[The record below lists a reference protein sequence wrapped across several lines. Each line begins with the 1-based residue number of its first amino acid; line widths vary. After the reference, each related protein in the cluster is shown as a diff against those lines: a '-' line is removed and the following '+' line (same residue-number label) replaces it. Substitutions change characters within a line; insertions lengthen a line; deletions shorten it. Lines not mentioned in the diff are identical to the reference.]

1 MKTINANTNTTTTTT
16 KATKSAC
23 PSFFAIL
30 TLIFIVL
37 KLTGCITWSWVWV
50 LAPLWID
57 FILGVII
64 MVIAAIIAKKKF
76 NK

>member
-1 MKTINANTNTTTTTT
+1 MKTINANTNTTTT

-57 FILGVII
+57 FIIGAVI

>member
-1 MKTINANTNTTTTTT
+1 MKTINNTNTTT
-16 KATKSAC
+16 KSAYL
-23 PSFFAIL
+23 SFGAIL

-57 FILGVII
+57 FIIGVILMI
-64 MVIAAIIAKKKF
+64 IAAVVVKKF

>member
-1 MKTINANTNTTTTTT
+1 MKTINDNTTTT

-23 PSFFAIL
+23 PSFGAIL
-30 TLIFIVL
+30 ALIFIVL

-57 FILGVII
+57 FIIGVII
-64 MVIAAIIAKKKF
+64 LVITAVIVKKKL

>member
-1 MKTINANTNTTTTTT
+1 MKTINANTTTT
-16 KATKSAC
+16 KATKSSC
-23 PSFFAIL
+23 PSFGAIL
-30 TLIFIVL
+30 ALIFIVL

-57 FILGVII
+57 FIIGVII
-64 MVIAAIIAKKKF
+64 FGITAVIIKKKF

>member
-1 MKTINANTNTTTTTT
+1 MKTINANTTTT
-16 KATKSAC
+16 KATKSVC

-57 FILGVII
+57 FIIGAII

>member
-1 MKTINANTNTTTTTT
+1 MKTINANTTTT

-50 LAPLWID
+50 LAPLWIP
-57 FILGVII
+57 LVII
-64 MVIAAIIAKKKF
+64 VPLTIITAVVIKKF
-76 NK
+76 SK

>member
-1 MKTINANTNTTTTTT
+1 MKTINANTTTTT

-23 PSFFAIL
+23 PSFGAIL
-30 TLIFIVL
+30 ALIFIVL

-57 FILGVII
+57 FIIGVII
-64 MVIAAIIAKKKF
+64 LVITAVIVKKKL

>member
-1 MKTINANTNTTTTTT
+1 MKTINDNTTT
-16 KATKSAC
+16 TKSAC
-23 PSFFAIL
+23 PSFSAIL
-30 TLIFIVL
+30 ALIFIVL

-57 FILGVII
+57 FILGIIIFGITAVI
-64 MVIAAIIAKKKF
+64 VKKKF

>member
-1 MKTINANTNTTTTTT
+1 MKTINDNTTTT

-23 PSFFAIL
+23 PSFGAIL
-30 TLIFIVL
+30 ALIFIVL

-57 FILGVII
+57 FIIGVII
-64 MVIAAIIAKKKF
+64 LVITAVIIKKKF

>member
-1 MKTINANTNTTTTTT
+1 MKTINANTTT
-16 KATKSAC
+16 TKSAC
-23 PSFFAIL
+23 PSFGAIL

-50 LAPLWID
+50 LAPMWID
-57 FILGVII
+57 FLIGVII
-64 MVIAAIIAKKKF
+64 LVIAAVIAKKKF

>member
-1 MKTINANTNTTTTTT
+1 MKTINANTNTTTT

-50 LAPLWID
+50 LAPLWIP
-57 FILGVII
+57 L
-64 MVIAAIIAKKKF
+64 IIAVPLTIITAIVIKKF
-76 NK
+76 SK